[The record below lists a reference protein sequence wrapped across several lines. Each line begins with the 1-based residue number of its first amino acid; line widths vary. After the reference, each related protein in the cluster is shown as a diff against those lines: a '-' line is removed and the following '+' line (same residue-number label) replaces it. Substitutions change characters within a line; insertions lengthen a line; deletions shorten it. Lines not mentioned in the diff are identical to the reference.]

1 MRMFRA
7 IVVVALAAAGCG
19 DNIRP
24 KSESFVDRGGF
35 SSLSG
40 AQVSHSKSYMLVS
53 SVSSSDEPA
62 RHAGGAK

>member
-24 KSESFVDRGGF
+24 KSEGFVDRGGL

-53 SVSSSDEPA
+53 SVSSSHDA
-62 RHAGGAK
+62 SLQLGRAK